1 LTYASTEQAV
11 ASARRRVVREY
22 KRRGYRVV
30 DRPDPGEL
38 PEFLKGYRPSLI
50 AERDDDHAV
59 VEVRTARSLKGSNEF
74 VELASLVNGEAG
86 WRLELVTV
94 RPVDP
99 LPDPEPARRHFREM
113 ANDPRLA
120 PPDVKAVYFASVIE
134 GLVTDLAR
142 RRGIRRTGGSI
153 EALVH
158 EIAFKGIVDEDTEAD
173 ILSAVDLRTLVLRE
187 PGRAKD
193 LTDAAIGRLTA
204 LCEALFEMQ
213 NEGLAA

>member
-1 LTYASTEQAV
+1 
-11 ASARRRVVREY
+11 
-22 KRRGYRVV
+22 VV

-74 VELASLVNGEAG
+74 VELASRVDGVAG

-99 LPDPEPARRHFREM
+99 LPDPESARRHFRDV
-113 ANDPRLA
+113 ASDPRLA
-120 PPDVKAVYFASVIE
+120 PPDVRAVYFASMIE

-142 RRGIRRTGGSI
+142 RRGVRKVGGSI
-153 EALVH
+153 EDLVH
-158 EIAFKGIVDEDTEAD
+158 ELAFKGIMDEDTEAD
-173 ILSAVDLRTLVLRE
+173 ILSAVDLRTSVLRE

-193 LTDAAIGRLTA
+193 LTDAAIGRLTM
-204 LCEALFEMQ
+204 LCEVLFDLQ

>member
-1 LTYASTEQAV
+1 
-11 ASARRRVVREY
+11 
-22 KRRGYRVV
+22 VV